1 MSDEQTVKE
10 TEEVTDVQTADQAAA
25 SAGKEGAGERRSRR
39 SGRGRGERRSRRDR
53 EDKRDELMDRVVTI
67 RRVSKTNKGGRTMS
81 FAALVVVGDGRG
93 TVGVGYG
100 KSREVP
106 AAIAK
111 GQLEAKKHMFTVPR
125 LRGTI
130 PHPVIGH
137 ESAGT
142 VLLRPASP
150 GTGVIAGGAVRA
162 VLECAGISDILS
174 KTMGSGNAIN
184 TVRATIQALQS
195 LEEPQEVAARRNM
208 TLQEVAPDRL
218 LREQAAGIDEERK
231 AREEA
236 QAAKAAKDGE

>member
-142 VLLRPASP
+142 VLLRPAAP

-218 LREQAAGIDEERK
+218 LREQAAGIDEERR

>member
-10 TEEVTDVQTADQAAA
+10 TEEVTDAQTADQAAA
-25 SAGKEGAGERRSRR
+25 SAGKEGA
-39 SGRGRGERRSRRDR
+39 GERRSRRDR

-111 GQLEAKKHMFTVPR
+111 GQLEAKKHMFTIPR

-142 VLLRPASP
+142 VLLRPAAP

>member
-1 MSDEQTVKE
+1 MSDDQTVKE
-10 TEEVTDVQTADQAAA
+10 TEEVVDAHNTGEASSAA
-25 SAGKEGAGERRSRR
+25 SEGAAEASGERRSSRR
-39 SGRGRGERRSRRDR
+39 GGRGRGDN
-53 EDKRDELMDRVVTI
+53 RDELMDRVVTI

-81 FAALVVVGDGRG
+81 FAALVVVGDGKG

-106 AAIAK
+106 SAIAK

-130 PHPVIGH
+130 PHPIIGH

-142 VLLRPASP
+142 VLLRPAAP

-162 VLECAGISDILS
+162 VLECAGITDILS
-174 KTMGSGNAIN
+174 KTMGSGNSIN
-184 TVRATIQALQS
+184 TVRATVSALKN

-218 LREQAAGIDEERK
+218 LRDQAAGIDEERK

>member
-25 SAGKEGAGERRSRR
+25 SAGKEGTGERRSRR

-142 VLLRPASP
+142 VLLRPAAP

>member
-1 MSDEQTVKE
+1 MSDDQTVKE
-10 TEEVTDVQTADQAAA
+10 TEEVVDAHNTGEASSAA
-25 SAGKEGAGERRSRR
+25 SEGAAEASGERRSSRR
-39 SGRGRGERRSRRDR
+39 GGRGRGDRD
-53 EDKRDELMDRVVTI
+53 DNRDELMDRVVTI

-81 FAALVVVGDGRG
+81 FAALVVVGDGKG

-106 AAIAK
+106 SAIAK

-130 PHPVIGH
+130 PHPIIGH

-142 VLLRPASP
+142 VLLRPAAP

-162 VLECAGISDILS
+162 VLECAGITDILS
-174 KTMGSGNAIN
+174 KTMGSGNSLN
-184 TVRATIQALQS
+184 TVRATVSALKN

-218 LREQAAGIDEERK
+218 LRDQAAGIDEERK
-231 AREEA
+231 ARKEA